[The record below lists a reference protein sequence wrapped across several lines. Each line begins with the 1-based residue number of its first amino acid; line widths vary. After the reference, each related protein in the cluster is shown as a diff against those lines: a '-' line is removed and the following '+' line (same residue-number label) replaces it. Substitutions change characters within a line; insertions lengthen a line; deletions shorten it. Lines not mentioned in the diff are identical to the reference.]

1 MKTRHESGGFFLAAR
16 GGQAVLEPAGAAKK
30 KRAPEGARVFHSEF
44 GATAMPGGN
53 RGSPK
58 RSERRRAPRVFH
70 SEFGATAMPGG
81 NRGGFKGF
89 APVVSSASRVLA
101 QKANG
106 PA

>member
-53 RGSPK
+53 RG
-58 RSERRRAPRVFH
+58 RI
-70 SEFGATAMPGG
+70 
-81 NRGGFKGF
+81 KGF
-89 APVVSSASRVLA
+89 ACVALIASMVLA
-101 QKANG
+101 QKANA
-106 PA
+106 PT